1 MQLTRYFIPLCLS
14 ALLLLS
20 ACGTENSGTTPAEN
34 HPPAA
39 ENETPASEPEKT
51 ADYPKTFT
59 HVMGETVLDETPTRI
74 FAPYVE
80 DALLTLGVTP
90 VLKWSLGDYVQ
101 EYLETELQDVPPVD
115 YSSGGPSLE
124 AVLEANPDLIFLYS
138 TGMAADGRY
147 EQLSKIAPTYVY
159 EDSAG
164 DWQGTLRKLGELL
177 DKNELA
183 EEKIAAYEE
192 LLAGAKTKLAAV
204 AEDKTFAVVRVRAQD
219 YVLMDGV
226 NFSGKTLFDELQLT
240 PHPMVKETA
249 WETFLPISLE
259 KLPDLDADYI
269 FYMVQGEAAQGMAKE
284 LFDSPFWQNLPAV
297 RNGNAHEVE
306 VSYWLAAGYQANT
319 RQIEDV
325 LHLLQVD

>member
-1 MQLTRYFIPLCLS
+1 MQIKRSFIPLCL
-14 ALLLLS
+14 AAILLLS
-20 ACGTENSGTTPAEN
+20 ACGTQSNGTTPAEN
-34 HPPAA
+34 HTPAA
-39 ENETPASEPEKT
+39 EIETAFPELEET
-51 ADYPKTFT
+51 TDYPKTFT
-59 HVMGETVLDETPTRI
+59 HVMGETILEETPTRI

-90 VLKWSLGDYVQ
+90 ALKWSLGDYVQ
-101 EYLETELQDVPPVD
+101 DYLEPELQDVQPVD
-115 YSSGGPSLE
+115 YSSGGPNLE
-124 AVLEANPDLIFLYS
+124 AVLEADPDLIFLYS

-147 EQLSKIAPTYVY
+147 EQLNKIAPTYVY

-177 DKNELA
+177 DKGELA
-183 EEKIAAYEE
+183 EEKIAAYDE
-192 LLAGAKTKLAAV
+192 LLADAKNRLSAV
-204 AEDKTFAVVRVRAQD
+204 AEGKTFAVVRVRAQD

-226 NFSGKTLFDELQLT
+226 NFSGKMLFNELQLT
-240 PHPMVKETA
+240 PHPMVKDTA

-284 LFDSPFWQNLPAV
+284 LFDSPFWENLPAV
-297 RNGNAHEVE
+297 RNGHAHEVE

-319 RQIEDV
+319 KQVEDV
-325 LHLLQVD
+325 LGLLEVD